1 MKEFNIRILKADN
14 GWVICENR
22 VEGEVPKMRVVHED
36 CDLAGEVAAAL
47 VSDKLEGRTI
57 QGYNNIESI
66 ERALVKLAKYE
77 RDEKDLMRGQMNAA
91 VGSAFRNWG
100 ATATPSTQ
108 HQQIEPLYNT
118 ILKQQYNAALNAIN
132 PNYITKIDNTPT

>member
-1 MKEFNIRILKADN
+1 MKEYNIRILRADN
-14 GWVICENR
+14 GWVICNQR
-22 VEGEVPKMRVVHED
+22 VEGEIPKMRVVHED

-77 RDEKDLMRGQMNAA
+77 RDEKEHRGIAQIAANAGIASGNLWPSNWSAQMEEQMRN
-91 VGSAFRNWG
+91 S
-100 ATATPSTQ
+100 
-108 HQQIEPLYNT
+108 
-118 ILKQQYNAALNAIN
+118 ILRQQYANAVN
-132 PNYITKIDNTPT
+132 PNIVTKLDNTST

>member
-14 GWVICENR
+14 GWVICDQR
-22 VEGEVPKMRVVHED
+22 VEGEVPKMRVIHED
-36 CDLAGEVAAAL
+36 TDLAGELAAAL
-47 VSDKLEGRTI
+47 VSDKLEGRSI
-57 QGYNNIESI
+57 PNYNTIESI

-77 RDEKDLMRGQMNAA
+77 REEKEQYGSV
-91 VGSAFRNWG
+91 VGSALSNWG
-100 ATATPSTQ
+100 AAATTSTQ
-108 HQQIEPLYNT
+108 YQQMEQMRNS